1 MPEPTIQATFNMP
14 PDLHDRLKR
23 QASTENRTMREILE
37 DALNS
42 YLSKPQPVN
51 VVRSKS
57 VQEEAVEK
65 AKK

>member
-14 PDLHDRLKR
+14 PDLHERLKR
-23 QASTENRTMREILE
+23 QASAENRTMREILE
-37 DALNS
+37 EALNS
-42 YLSKPQPVN
+42 YLSKPQLVN

-57 VQEEAVEK
+57 LQEETVEK